1 LVREAYVRRFISNS
15 MGAQAAK
22 WEYRFESPNVAVVC
36 LTGQVLP
43 GCSHLTDGL
52 RNPKGVPP

>member
-1 LVREAYVRRFISNS
+1 VRRFISNS